1 MIIQKVIHENQGV
14 INQAAN
20 LVSGT
25 KYP

>member
-20 LVSGT
+20 LVSRT
-25 KYP
+25 K